1 MIKAIF
7 KEIAEKEQGVFHFQ
21 DSDYRLDGGVQSPN
35 VNCLVHFLNS
45 KYNITC
51 KLLLSLQAIA
61 CERTSISHLSK
72 LFLTKKS
79 RFKIKAENEN
89 ITYFLKHN
97 KALYIQVADGNNVLK
112 LESEVSKG

>member
-7 KEIAEKEQGVFHFQ
+7 KEIAAKERGVFHFQ
-21 DSDYRLDGGVQSPN
+21 DSDVRVGGGVQRPN
-35 VNCLVHFLNS
+35 VKCLVHFLNS

-51 KLLLSLQAIA
+51 KLSSSLQTVAF
-61 CERTSISHLSK
+61 ESTSIYHLSN
-72 LFLTKKS
+72 LFLRKKN

-97 KALYIQVADGNNVLK
+97 KALILK
-112 LESEVSKG
+112 LLLVTIC